1 MLIVGTVLHYPQQI
15 LTTSSTSLFSFLG
28 LSRHAIERI
37 FLLLPIGYASF
48 FISNRA
54 GVISLALAAAIMF
67 PRVFLVS
74 EYFPD
79 ALFETIEV
87 IIIGGLIILWFVYYR
102 KEKGKRQKILSNLK
116 ESNQQLEALLK
127 ALEINHRQLKESQ
140 EQVIQAE
147 KLTSLGQLAAS
158 IAHEVNNP
166 LSGTLVYT
174 QLLAKKVQRGEV
186 DDEVTLDYLSKMETE
201 LIRSTKLIQ
210 NLLDFARESPAEFQP
225 VNLNSIVNHAFD
237 LVQHSADK
245 QKIRVF
251 KELDSSLPGLTA
263 DPNQLQQVCLNLI
276 LNAIQAMPQGGRLT
290 LRTYVRDRQVILE
303 VQDTGRGIPPENMS
317 KLFTPFFT
325 TKTEVKGVG
334 LGLAVVYG
342 IVQRHQG
349 KIEVRSKVG
358 EGSTFTVTL
367 PLDPGLAGI
376 E

>member
-1 MLIVGTVLHYPQQI
+1 MLLIMGTVLHYPQQI

-48 FISNRA
+48 YLSTKA
-54 GVISLALAAAIMF
+54 GLISLALATAIMV
-67 PRVFLVS
+67 PRVFFVS

-102 KEKGKRQKILSNLK
+102 KEKEKRQKILSNLK

-127 ALEINHRQLKESQ
+127 ALEINHRKLKESQ

-147 KLTSLGQLAAS
+147 KLTSLGELAAS

-210 NLLDFARESPAEFQP
+210 NLLNFARESPAEFQP
-225 VNLNSIVNHAFD
+225 VNLNSIINHAFD
-237 LVQHSADK
+237 LVQHSVNK

-290 LRTYVRDRQVILE
+290 LHTYVRDKQVILE

-325 TKTEVKGVG
+325 TKSEVKGVG

-342 IVQRHQG
+342 IVQRHKG
-349 KIEVRSKVG
+349 KIEVRSTVG
-358 EGSTFTVTL
+358 EGSTFTVSL
-367 PLDPGLAGI
+367 PLHLLT
-376 E
+376 